1 MSTAVCRT
9 CAAAAV
15 RNHGTQRRN
24 AAAVGAAEARPWGRR
39 RQCAAAVLGLRR
51 GCPCGSSDAH
61 AHYRRLEHLHRPA
74 DRAESQAGRPG
85 LWPSHGLVLA
95 IRAGRRALPSGALL
109 NTSTNSGAGTSSAA
123 WEQPLVHRLGAVV
136 DGRAIASPNSIE
148 TVEFNADVVVFCP
161 WLGALRLKGLV
172 LSLKE
177 RSERRCRCEA
187 PVCTLLL
194 CAPALDVPFRIPAA
208 VSSGPL
214 GRTAL
219 FCAHRSRIQT
229 RHWMAAGQVPLAL

>member
-1 MSTAVCRT
+1 MVLNAE
-9 CAAAAV
+9 
-15 RNHGTQRRN
+15 TQRPSAPRRRGRG
-24 AAAVGAAEARPWGRR
+24 AAGASAPQRCLAFAVGAL
-39 RQCAAAVLGLRR
+39 AAPAMPMRITDGLNTYIVPPIVQKVKQVVQGAGHRA
-51 GCPCGSSDAH
+51 GC
-61 AHYRRLEHLHRPA
+61 R
-74 DRAESQAGRPG
+74 
-85 LWPSHGLVLA
+85 GLVLA